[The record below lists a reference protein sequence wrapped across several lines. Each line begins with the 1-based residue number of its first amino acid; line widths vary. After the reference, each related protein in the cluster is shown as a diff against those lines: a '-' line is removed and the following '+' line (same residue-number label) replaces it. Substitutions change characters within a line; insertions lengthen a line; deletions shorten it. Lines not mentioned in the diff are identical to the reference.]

1 MKKFII
7 IGESSLDIDFDGDQ
21 PREAQAGGIFLKAA
35 CALADTGAPTL
46 FISEIGLDP
55 VGEILASKLVA
66 HGVDI
71 SCSDRFA
78 GGLTSTR
85 LSIAGKTIRYDR
97 YPDDEGLDIS
107 WPRVERGDVV
117 VIGGY
122 MAIDEIV
129 FLMMLVFVYIVRHR
143 LWAFVENAVEREASI
158 VYVPRLDD
166 DRVARITRV
175 MPTVF
180 ENLEAAKT
188 VVTLPGDLPVL
199 YRHDDAAKAFA
210 DNIAFYC
217 PSMVAIVRPSTEGPL
232 AAQSFGTAPAVV
244 LDADD
249 DLAAALVRT
258 ILKL

>member
-35 CALADTGAPTL
+35 CALADTGASTL

-55 VGEILASKLVA
+55 VGEILASKLAA

-78 GGLTSTR
+78 GALTSTR
-85 LSIAGKTIRYDR
+85 LSIAGKTVRYDR

-122 MAIDEIV
+122 MAIDDR
-129 FLMMLVFVYIVRHR
+129 VRRR

-158 VYVPRLDD
+158 VYVPHLDD

-217 PSMVAIVRPSTEGPL
+217 PAMVALVGPSIEGPL
-232 AAQSFGTAPAVV
+232 AAQSFGTAPAVA
-244 LDADD
+244 LDAAD
-249 DLAAALVRT
+249 DLAGALVKT